1 VAEKQL
7 ILVGGGARSGKSSFA
22 LALAR
27 RLGRRRLFVATAE
40 ARDDEMH
47 LRIRRH
53 REERGPDFDTVE
65 EPLELARALREVKEH
80 DVVLI
85 DCLTLW
91 LANRLL
97 AAPEPGVVLTHVDEL
112 LAALSKQHAHVIV
125 VTNEVGLGIVPESE
139 LGRQFRDLAGM
150 AHQRL
155 SRQADEVYFAV
166 LGTMLRLKPSLAYID
181 PAEVEA

>member
-1 VAEKQL
+1 MAENRL

-40 ARDDEMH
+40 ARDEEMH

-53 REERGPDFDTVE
+53 REDRGPEFDTVE
-65 EPLELARALREVKEH
+65 EPLELAAVVREVKHH

-97 AAPEPGVVLTHVDEL
+97 AASEPDLVLAHVGEL
-112 LAALSKQHAHVIV
+112 LAVLSKRQGHVIV

-139 LGRQFRDLAGM
+139 LGRQFRDLAGT

-155 SRQADEVYFAV
+155 SRQADEIYFAV
-166 LGTMLRLKPSLAYID
+166 LGTILRVKPSLAYVD
-181 PAEVEA
+181 PAEVGA